1 MFAIPGSIHSLLAH
15 RCHQLVREGAKLVAD
30 AADVLAELNISFPK
44 EPLTAA
50 PNAPPAAPALDK
62 KYEMLL
68 DALGFEPATVD
79 ALAARTRL
87 PGASVAAR
95 LLILELA
102 GRVAALPDGRY
113 GRIP

>member
-1 MFAIPGSIHSLLAH
+1 MPPTP
-15 RCHQLVREGAKLVAD
+15 R
-30 AADVLAELNISFPK
+30 ELNISFPK

-50 PNAPPAAPALDK
+50 PSAAPAAPALDK

-68 DALGFEPATVD
+68 DALGFEPATPD

-87 PGASVAAR
+87 PGASVASM

-102 GRVAALPDGRY
+102 GVWQLSRMAATAEYLES
-113 GRIP
+113 